1 MKYALGDGKEIGI
14 VLTPAYITKMMAQLL
29 GGKNK
34 DSKVMD
40 LAAGSAGF
48 LIAAM
53 EIMIADTEN
62 AYGRKNNKKR
72 RKRLK
77 I

>member
-1 MKYALGDGKEIGI
+1 
-14 VLTPAYITKMMAQLL
+14 
-29 GGKNK
+29 
-34 DSKVMD
+34 MD

-62 AYGRKNNKKR
+62 AYGRKNNKSGEKD
-72 RKRLK
+72 
-77 I
+77 